1 MDYRITSGDRLLN
14 LEDYQRLGAQAA
26 TGFADLGLE
35 DGDSVALLMR
45 NDIPM
50 LVAMQGAMLLG
61 CYCVPVN
68 WHYTAEEADYIIRD
82 ADAKVLI
89 AHSDL
94 LPRVAG
100 RLPED
105 MTIIVAETPPE
116 IGGAYG
122 VAPESSQV
130 QAGMTDWEPWLALW
144 PAWDKPPALERGSMI
159 YTSGTTGQPKGVRR
173 EPATPEQRETT
184 LLRAVEGFGLRPGA
198 NVLMNGP
205 MYHSAPAAYARTALH
220 IECNLHLMP
229 RFDAEEL
236 LRLIDRHGITH
247 MHMVPTMFVRLLALP
262 NEVKAKY
269 DLSTL
274 ESVIHGAAPCPPEVK
289 RKMIEW
295 WGPVIKEYYGSTE
308 AGLVT
313 LASSEDW
320 LARPGTVG
328 RPAPET
334 EVRIYDGES
343 NLLPANT
350 EGDIYMS
357 IQNLT
362 DFTYHKRDEDRVE
375 IERDGFVTNGD
386 VGYLDDEGYLFLC
399 DRKRDMVISGGV
411 NIYPA
416 EIEAVLIDAPGVAD
430 CAVFGIPDDQFGEA
444 VAAAVTLTPGSKPSE
459 AEIQDHLRQHLAG
472 YKLPRLIAF
481 HDSLPREDSGKIFK
495 RKLREPYW
503 RDAGRRI

>member
-1 MDYRITSGDRLLN
+1 M
-14 LEDYQRLGAQAA
+14 
-26 TGFADLGLE
+26 
-35 DGDSVALLMR
+35 
-45 NDIPM
+45 
-50 LVAMQGAMLLG
+50 
-61 CYCVPVN
+61 
-68 WHYTAEEADYIIRD
+68 
-82 ADAKVLI
+82 
-89 AHSDL
+89 
-94 LPRVAG
+94 
-100 RLPED
+100 
-105 MTIIVAETPPE
+105 
-116 IGGAYG
+116 
-122 VAPESSQV
+122 
-130 QAGMTDWEPWLALW
+130 
-144 PAWDKPPALERGSMI
+144 
-159 YTSGTTGQPKGVRR
+159 RR

-205 MYHSAPAAYARTALH
+205 MYHSAPAAYARTALY
-220 IECNLHLMP
+220 IECNIHLMP

-262 NEVKAKY
+262 DGVKAKY

-362 DFTYHKRDEDRVE
+362 DFTYHKRDEDRAE

-444 VAAAVTLTPGSKPSE
+444 VAAAVTLTPGSEPSE